1 MQIKNWKIGTKLTV
15 AFIAITLIILTVG
28 LFNYQGMNTMQSKTQ
43 DILRA
48 SPWVD
53 AAMEM
58 KLSVTTDMQYVM
70 ELQAAQNIAELTSVW
85 AEHEANVAIFDVF
98 ADAILLGAR
107 IDEGVIEAATDSSLR
122 EIVERADSEHNTKFQ
137 PAIRSVYTLT
147 NDFFIRHDQAN
158 QAMLAMEA
166 AYDQI
171 IELTENF
178 ESDVKAYIN
187 KQISL
192 GGDAKLILQ
201 RENLWAD
208 LSMEI
213 KTTIGISRIKI
224 EEYAQTLARGASVK

>member
-107 IDEGVIEAATDSSLR
+107 TDEGVIEAATDSSLR

-158 QAMLAMEA
+158 
-166 AYDQI
+166 
-171 IELTENF
+171 
-178 ESDVKAYIN
+178 
-187 KQISL
+187 
-192 GGDAKLILQ
+192 
-201 RENLWAD
+201 
-208 LSMEI
+208 
-213 KTTIGISRIKI
+213 
-224 EEYAQTLARGASVK
+224 

>member
-1 MQIKNWKIGTKLTV
+1 
-15 AFIAITLIILTVG
+15 
-28 LFNYQGMNTMQSKTQ
+28 
-43 DILRA
+43 
-48 SPWVD
+48 
-53 AAMEM
+53 
-58 KLSVTTDMQYVM
+58 M

-107 IDEGVIEAATDSSLR
+107 TDEGVIEAATDSSLR

>member
-1 MQIKNWKIGTKLTV
+1 
-15 AFIAITLIILTVG
+15 
-28 LFNYQGMNTMQSKTQ
+28 
-43 DILRA
+43 
-48 SPWVD
+48 
-53 AAMEM
+53 
-58 KLSVTTDMQYVM
+58 
-70 ELQAAQNIAELTSVW
+70 
-85 AEHEANVAIFDVF
+85 
-98 ADAILLGAR
+98 
-107 IDEGVIEAATDSSLR
+107 
-122 EIVERADSEHNTKFQ
+122 
-137 PAIRSVYTLT
+137 
-147 NDFFIRHDQAN
+147 
-158 QAMLAMEA
+158 MLAMEA